1 MRNAQV
7 LCFHPFQK
15 TRWRLL
21 NQRINLNFAGLKE
34 TFNMERRTRVRFAP
48 SPTGPLHMGGVRT
61 ALYNYLYAKQKG
73 GDFIIR
79 IEDTDSH
86 RFVPGAEKYIIEA
99 LNWCGIHPDEG
110 VDENGN
116 VVETPSERH
125 PHAPYRQSQRKGIYR
140 KYADQLVGNGYAY
153 YAFDTAEEL
162 ESKRNEAEASGN
174 TFIYNQLTRKE
185 LRNSLT
191 LPEDE
196 VKRLLETTDTWT
208 IRFKMPENTVVK
220 MDDLIRGHIEVNTDT
235 LDDKVLWKRADEL
248 PTYHLANI
256 VDDHLMEIS
265 EVIRGEEWL
274 PSLPLHYM
282 LYKAFGWEETMPR
295 FAHLSLLLK
304 PDGKGKLSKR
314 DGDRLGFPVF
324 PLKWVNPAGEE
335 SRGYREDGYFPEAFV
350 NLLAMLGW
358 NPGDDR
364 ELFTMEGLIESFSL
378 ERVIKSGARF
388 NPEKA
393 KWYNKEYL
401 RMKSD
406 SELAELFIPVLES
419 HGVKVVDCPACALTA
434 GAEFAGKGID
444 FHNHIV
450 TKEYVLDVVSLI
462 KERASFVKDFWD
474 IAACLFISPAEYGDF
489 GVKAGGPE
497 VQKPADPRRAADPR
511 VKVFDDTLTA
521 PFLAKDVD
529 KFWKSENY
537 GPAFQ
542 TGEHVGRFEGA
553 FTKENVEPYLEEYIR
568 EQGWPMGKVMNCIR
582 LALTG
587 ASSGLGIADILSFI
601 GKKEFAARMAFAGE
615 RLGQ

>member
-1 MRNAQV
+1 MQDI
-7 LCFHPFQK
+7 L
-15 TRWRLL
+15 
-21 NQRINLNFAGLKE
+21 AGRVTATKE
-34 TFNMERRTRVRFAP
+34 STMERKTRVRFAP

-61 ALYNYLYAKQKG
+61 ALYNYLFAKQNG

-99 LNWCGIHPDEG
+99 LNWCGIRADEG

-140 KYADQLVGNGYAY
+140 KYADQLIENGYAY

-162 ESKRNEAEASGN
+162 EAKRAEAEAAGK
-174 TFIYNQLTRKE
+174 TFIYNQETRME

-196 VKRLLETTDTWT
+196 VKELLETTDCWT
-208 IRFKMPENTVVK
+208 IRFKMPVNTIVK

-256 VDDHLMEIS
+256 VDDHLMEIT

-324 PLKWVNPAGEE
+324 PLRWVNAEGEV
-335 SRGYREDGYFPEAFV
+335 SHGYREDGYFPEAFV
-350 NLLAMLGW
+350 NMLAMLGW
-358 NPGDDR
+358 NPGNDQ
-364 ELFTMEGLIESFSL
+364 EIFSL
-378 ERVIKSGARF
+378 DELIKVFSLDRVIKSGARF

-406 SELAELFIPVLES
+406 DELTDLFIPVLEE
-419 HGVKVVDCPACALTA
+419 HGINVVDCPKCALTA
-434 GAEFAGKGID
+434 GAQFAGKGVD
-444 FHNHIV
+444 FKNHIV
-450 TKEYVLDVVSLI
+450 TKEYVHEVVAFV
-462 KERASFVKDFWD
+462 KERASFVKDIWLN
-474 IAACLFISPAEYGDF
+474 ASCLFVSPVEYEQFGIKSGAAAE
-489 GVKAGGPE
+489 AA
-497 VQKPADPRRAADPR
+497 KPSDPRRAADPR
-511 VKVFDDTLTA
+511 AKVFDDSLTA
-521 PFLAKDVD
+521 PFLAKDAD
-529 KFWKSENY
+529 KFWKPEGY
-537 GPAFQ
+537 QPAYQ
-542 TGEHVGRFEGA
+542 VTEHVCGFDGA
-553 FTKENVEPYLEEYIR
+553 FTKENIEPCLEDFIR

-582 LALTG
+582 LAITG
-587 ASSGLGIADILSFI
+587 AASGLGIADILSFI
-601 GKKEFAARMAFAGE
+601 GKEEFRARMDYAGE
-615 RLGQ
+615 RLGKE

>member
-1 MRNAQV
+1 
-7 LCFHPFQK
+7 
-15 TRWRLL
+15 
-21 NQRINLNFAGLKE
+21 
-34 TFNMERRTRVRFAP
+34 MERRTRVRFAP

-61 ALYNYLYAKQKG
+61 ALYNYLYAKQNG

-86 RFVPGAEKYIIEA
+86 RFVPGAERYIIEA

-110 VDENGN
+110 VDADGN
-116 VVETPSERH
+116 VVEVASEKH

-140 KYADQLVGNGYAY
+140 SYADQLIANGYAY

-162 ESKRNEAEASGN
+162 EAKRTAAESAGG
-174 TFIYNQLTRKE
+174 TFIYNQKTRME

-196 VKRLLETTDTWT
+196 VRNLLETTDTWT
-208 IRFKMPENTVVK
+208 IRFRMPENVVVK

-282 LYKAFGWEETMPR
+282 LYKAFGWEDTMPR

-324 PLKWVNPAGEE
+324 PLKWVNAAGEE

-350 NLLAMLGW
+350 NMLAMLGW

-364 ELFTMEGLIESFSL
+364 ELFTMDELIGAFSL
-378 ERVIKSGARF
+378 DRVIKSGARF
-388 NPEKA
+388 NPDKA
-393 KWYNKEYL
+393 RWYNKEYL
-401 RMKSD
+401 RTKSD
-406 SELAELFIPVLES
+406 EEVTGMFIPMLES
-419 HGVKVVDCPACALTA
+419 HGFNVVDCPACALTA

-444 FHNHIV
+444 FKNHIV
-450 TKEYVLDVVSLI
+450 TREYVAEVVSLVR
-462 KERASFVKDFWD
+462 ERATFVKDIWE
-474 IAACLFISPAEYGDF
+474 IAACLFLSPADYAAF

-497 VQKPADPRRAADPR
+497 IQKPVDPRRAADPR
-511 VKVFDDTLTA
+511 VKVFDDSLTA

-529 KFWKSENY
+529 KFWKEENFT
-537 GPAFQ
+537 PAFQ
-542 TGEHVGRFEGA
+542 AQEHVCASGCA
-553 FTKENVEPYLEEYIR
+553 FTKESIEPVLEDYIR

-601 GKKEFAARMAFAGE
+601 GSREFASRMAFAAE
-615 RLGQ
+615 RLGK

>member
-1 MRNAQV
+1 
-7 LCFHPFQK
+7 
-15 TRWRLL
+15 
-21 NQRINLNFAGLKE
+21 
-34 TFNMERRTRVRFAP
+34 
-48 SPTGPLHMGGVRT
+48 MGGVRT
-61 ALYNYLYAKQKG
+61 ALYNYLYAKQNG

-86 RFVPGAEKYIIEA
+86 RFVPGAERYIIEA

-110 VDENGN
+110 VDADGN
-116 VVETPSERH
+116 VVEVASEKH

-140 KYADQLVGNGYAY
+140 SYADQLIANGYAY

-162 ESKRNEAEASGN
+162 EAKRTAAESAGG
-174 TFIYNQLTRKE
+174 TFIYNQKTRME

-196 VKRLLETTDTWT
+196 VRNLLETTDTWT
-208 IRFKMPENTVVK
+208 IRFKMPENVVVK

-282 LYKAFGWEETMPR
+282 LYKAFGWEDTMPR

-324 PLKWVNPAGEE
+324 PLKWVNAAGEE

-350 NLLAMLGW
+350 NMLAMLGW

-364 ELFTMEGLIESFSL
+364 ELFTMDELIGAFSL
-378 ERVIKSGARF
+378 DRVIKSGARF
-388 NPEKA
+388 NPDKA
-393 KWYNKEYL
+393 RWYNKEYL
-401 RMKSD
+401 RTKSD
-406 SELAELFIPVLES
+406 EEVTGMFIPMLES
-419 HGVKVVDCPACALTA
+419 HGFNVVDCPACALTA

-444 FHNHIV
+444 FKNHIV
-450 TKEYVLDVVSLI
+450 TREYVAEVVSLVR
-462 KERASFVKDFWD
+462 ERATFVKDIWE
-474 IAACLFISPAEYGDF
+474 IAACLFLSPADYAAF

-497 VQKPADPRRAADPR
+497 IQKPVDPRRAADPR
-511 VKVFDDTLTA
+511 VKVFDDSLTS

-529 KFWKSENY
+529 KFWKEENFT
-537 GPAFQ
+537 PAFQ
-542 TGEHVGRFEGA
+542 AQEHVCASGCA
-553 FTKENVEPYLEEYIR
+553 FTKESIEPVLEDYIR

-601 GKKEFAARMAFAGE
+601 GSREFAARMAFAAE
-615 RLGQ
+615 RLGK

>member
-1 MRNAQV
+1 
-7 LCFHPFQK
+7 
-15 TRWRLL
+15 
-21 NQRINLNFAGLKE
+21 
-34 TFNMERRTRVRFAP
+34 
-48 SPTGPLHMGGVRT
+48 MGGVRT
-61 ALYNYLYAKQKG
+61 ALYNYLYAKQNG

-116 VVETPSERH
+116 VVEVASEKH

-140 KYADQLVGNGYAY
+140 SYADQLIANGYAY

-162 ESKRNEAEASGN
+162 EAKRTAAESAGG
-174 TFIYNQLTRKE
+174 TFIYNQKTRME

-196 VKRLLETTDTWT
+196 VRNLLETTDTWT
-208 IRFKMPENTVVK
+208 IRFRMPENVVVK

-282 LYKAFGWEETMPR
+282 LYKAFGWEDTMPR

-324 PLKWVNPAGEE
+324 PLKWVNAAGEE

-350 NLLAMLGW
+350 NMLAMLGW

-364 ELFTMEGLIESFSL
+364 ELFTMDELIGAFSL
-378 ERVIKSGARF
+378 DRVIKSGARF
-388 NPEKA
+388 NPDKA
-393 KWYNKEYL
+393 RWYNKEYL
-401 RMKSD
+401 RTKSD
-406 SELAELFIPVLES
+406 EEVTGMFIPMLES
-419 HGVKVVDCPACALTA
+419 HGFNVVDCPACALTA

-444 FHNHIV
+444 FKNHIV
-450 TKEYVLDVVSLI
+450 TREYVAEVVSLVR
-462 KERASFVKDFWD
+462 ERATFVKDIWE
-474 IAACLFISPAEYGDF
+474 IAACLFLSPADYAAF

-497 VQKPADPRRAADPR
+497 IQKPVDPRRAADPR
-511 VKVFDDTLTA
+511 VKVFDDSLTA

-529 KFWKSENY
+529 KFWKEENFT
-537 GPAFQ
+537 PAFQ
-542 TGEHVGRFEGA
+542 AQEHVCASGCA
-553 FTKENVEPYLEEYIR
+553 FTKESIEPVLEDYIR

-601 GKKEFAARMAFAGE
+601 GSREFASRMACAAE
-615 RLGQ
+615 RLGK

>member
-1 MRNAQV
+1 
-7 LCFHPFQK
+7 
-15 TRWRLL
+15 
-21 NQRINLNFAGLKE
+21 
-34 TFNMERRTRVRFAP
+34 
-48 SPTGPLHMGGVRT
+48 MGGVRT
-61 ALYNYLYAKQKG
+61 ALYNYLYAKQNG

-86 RFVPGAEKYIIEA
+86 RFVPGAERYIIEA

-116 VVETPSERH
+116 VVEVASEKH

-140 KYADQLVGNGYAY
+140 SYADQLIANGYAY

-162 ESKRNEAEASGN
+162 EAKRTAAESAGG
-174 TFIYNQLTRKE
+174 TFIYNQTTRME

-196 VKRLLETTDTWT
+196 VRNLLETTDTWT
-208 IRFKMPENTVVK
+208 IRFRMPENVVVK

-282 LYKAFGWEETMPR
+282 LYKAFGWEDTMPR

-324 PLKWVNPAGEE
+324 PLKWVNAAGEE

-350 NLLAMLGW
+350 NMLAMLGW

-364 ELFTMEGLIESFSL
+364 ELFTMDELIGAFSL
-378 ERVIKSGARF
+378 DRVIKSGARF
-388 NPEKA
+388 NPDKA
-393 KWYNKEYL
+393 RWYNKEYL
-401 RMKSD
+401 RTKSD
-406 SELAELFIPVLES
+406 EEVTGMFIPMLES
-419 HGVKVVDCPACALTA
+419 HGFNVVDCPACALTA

-444 FHNHIV
+444 FKNHIV
-450 TKEYVLDVVSLI
+450 TREYVAEVVSLVR
-462 KERASFVKDFWD
+462 ERATFVKDIWE
-474 IAACLFISPAEYGDF
+474 IAACLFLSPADYAAF

-497 VQKPADPRRAADPR
+497 IQKPVDPRRAADPR
-511 VKVFDDTLTA
+511 VKVFDDSLTA

-529 KFWKSENY
+529 KFWKEENFT
-537 GPAFQ
+537 PAFQ
-542 TGEHVGRFEGA
+542 AQEHVCASGCA
-553 FTKENVEPYLEEYIR
+553 FTKESIEPVLEDYIR

-601 GKKEFAARMAFAGE
+601 GSREFASRMAFAAE
-615 RLGQ
+615 RLGK

>member
-1 MRNAQV
+1 
-7 LCFHPFQK
+7 
-15 TRWRLL
+15 
-21 NQRINLNFAGLKE
+21 
-34 TFNMERRTRVRFAP
+34 
-48 SPTGPLHMGGVRT
+48 MGGVRT
-61 ALYNYLYAKQKG
+61 ALYNYLYAKQNG

-86 RFVPGAEKYIIEA
+86 RFVPGAERYIIEA

-110 VDENGN
+110 VDADGN
-116 VVETPSERH
+116 VVEVASEKH

-140 KYADQLVGNGYAY
+140 SYADQLIANGYAY

-162 ESKRNEAEASGN
+162 EAKRTAAESAGG
-174 TFIYNQLTRKE
+174 TFIYNQKTRME

-196 VKRLLETTDTWT
+196 VRNLLETTDTWT
-208 IRFKMPENTVVK
+208 IRFRMPENVVVK

-282 LYKAFGWEETMPR
+282 LYKAFGWEDTMPR

-324 PLKWVNPAGEE
+324 PLKWVNAAGEE

-350 NLLAMLGW
+350 NMLAMLGW

-364 ELFTMEGLIESFSL
+364 ELFTMDELIGAFSL
-378 ERVIKSGARF
+378 DRVIKSGARF
-388 NPEKA
+388 NPDKA
-393 KWYNKEYL
+393 RWYNKEYL
-401 RMKSD
+401 RTKSD
-406 SELAELFIPVLES
+406 EEVTGMFIPMLES
-419 HGVKVVDCPACALTA
+419 HGFNVVDCPACALPA

-444 FHNHIV
+444 FKNHIV
-450 TKEYVLDVVSLI
+450 TREYVAEVVSLVR
-462 KERASFVKDFWD
+462 ERATFVKDIWE
-474 IAACLFISPAEYGDF
+474 IAACLFLSPADYAAF

-497 VQKPADPRRAADPR
+497 IQKPVDPRRAADPR
-511 VKVFDDTLTA
+511 VKVFDDSLTA

-529 KFWKSENY
+529 KFWKEENFT
-537 GPAFQ
+537 PAFQ
-542 TGEHVGRFEGA
+542 AQEHVCASGCA
-553 FTKENVEPYLEEYIR
+553 FTKESIEPVLEDYIR

-601 GKKEFAARMAFAGE
+601 GSREFASRMAFAAE
-615 RLGQ
+615 RLGK

>member
-1 MRNAQV
+1 
-7 LCFHPFQK
+7 
-15 TRWRLL
+15 
-21 NQRINLNFAGLKE
+21 
-34 TFNMERRTRVRFAP
+34 MERRTRVRFAP

-61 ALYNYLYAKQKG
+61 ALYNYLYAKQNG

-110 VDENGN
+110 VDADGN
-116 VVETPSERH
+116 VVEVASEKH

-140 KYADQLVGNGYAY
+140 SYADQLIANGYAY

-162 ESKRNEAEASGN
+162 EAKRTAAESAGG
-174 TFIYNQLTRKE
+174 TFIYNQKTRME

-196 VKRLLETTDTWT
+196 VRNLLETTDTWT
-208 IRFKMPENTVVK
+208 IRFRMPENVVVK

-282 LYKAFGWEETMPR
+282 LYKAFGWEDTMPR

-324 PLKWVNPAGEE
+324 PLKWVNAAGEE

-350 NLLAMLGW
+350 NMLAMLGW

-364 ELFTMEGLIESFSL
+364 ELFTMDELIGAFSL
-378 ERVIKSGARF
+378 DRVIKSGARF
-388 NPEKA
+388 NPDKA
-393 KWYNKEYL
+393 RWYNKEYL
-401 RMKSD
+401 RTKSD
-406 SELAELFIPVLES
+406 EEVTGMFIPMLES
-419 HGVKVVDCPACALTA
+419 HGFNVVDCPACALTA

-444 FHNHIV
+444 FKNHIV
-450 TKEYVLDVVSLI
+450 TREYVAEVVSLVR
-462 KERASFVKDFWD
+462 ERATFVKDIWE
-474 IAACLFISPAEYGDF
+474 IAACLFLSPADYAAF

-497 VQKPADPRRAADPR
+497 IQKPVDPRRAADPR
-511 VKVFDDTLTA
+511 VKVFDDSLTA

-529 KFWKSENY
+529 KFWKEENFT
-537 GPAFQ
+537 PAFQ
-542 TGEHVGRFEGA
+542 AQEHVCASGCA
-553 FTKENVEPYLEEYIR
+553 FTKESIEPVLEDYIR

-601 GKKEFAARMAFAGE
+601 GSREFASRMAFAAE
-615 RLGQ
+615 RLGK

>member
-1 MRNAQV
+1 
-7 LCFHPFQK
+7 
-15 TRWRLL
+15 
-21 NQRINLNFAGLKE
+21 
-34 TFNMERRTRVRFAP
+34 MERKTRVRFAP

-61 ALYNYLYAKQKG
+61 ALYNYLFAKQNG

-86 RFVPGAEKYIIEA
+86 RFVPGAEKYIIKA
-99 LNWCGIHPDEG
+99 LNWCGIRADEG

-140 KYADQLVGNGYAY
+140 KYADQLIENGYAY

-162 ESKRNEAEASGN
+162 EAKRAEAEAAGK
-174 TFIYNQLTRKE
+174 TFIYNQETRME

-196 VKRLLETTDTWT
+196 VKELLETTDCWT
-208 IRFKMPENTVVK
+208 IRFKMPVNTIVK

-256 VDDHLMEIS
+256 VDDHLMEIT

-324 PLKWVNPAGEE
+324 PLRWVNAEGEV
-335 SRGYREDGYFPEAFV
+335 SHGYREDGYFPEAFV
-350 NLLAMLGW
+350 NMLAMLGW
-358 NPGDDR
+358 NPGNDQ
-364 ELFTMEGLIESFSL
+364 EIFSL
-378 ERVIKSGARF
+378 DELIKVFSLDRVIKSGARF

-406 SELAELFIPVLES
+406 DELTDLFIPVLEE
-419 HGVKVVDCPACALTA
+419 HGINVVDCPKCALTA
-434 GAEFAGKGID
+434 GAQFAGKGVD
-444 FHNHIV
+444 FKNHIV
-450 TKEYVLDVVSLI
+450 TKEYVHEVVAFV
-462 KERASFVKDFWD
+462 KERASFVKDIWLN
-474 IAACLFISPAEYGDF
+474 ASCLFVSPVEYEQFGIKSGAAAE
-489 GVKAGGPE
+489 AA
-497 VQKPADPRRAADPR
+497 KPSDPRRAADPR
-511 VKVFDDTLTA
+511 AKVFDDSLTA
-521 PFLAKDVD
+521 PFLAKDAD
-529 KFWKSENY
+529 KFWKPEGY
-537 GPAFQ
+537 QPAYQ
-542 TGEHVGRFEGA
+542 VTEHVCGFDGA
-553 FTKENVEPYLEEYIR
+553 FTKENIEPCLEDFIR

-582 LALTG
+582 LAITG
-587 ASSGLGIADILSFI
+587 AASGLGIADILSFI
-601 GKKEFAARMAFAGE
+601 GKEEFRARMDYAGE
-615 RLGQ
+615 RLGKE

>member
-1 MRNAQV
+1 
-7 LCFHPFQK
+7 
-15 TRWRLL
+15 
-21 NQRINLNFAGLKE
+21 
-34 TFNMERRTRVRFAP
+34 
-48 SPTGPLHMGGVRT
+48 MGGVRT
-61 ALYNYLYAKQKG
+61 ALYNYLYAKQNG

-110 VDENGN
+110 VDADGN
-116 VVETPSERH
+116 VVEVASEKH

-140 KYADQLVGNGYAY
+140 SYADQLIANGYAY

-162 ESKRNEAEASGN
+162 EAKRTAAESAGG
-174 TFIYNQLTRKE
+174 TFIYNQKTRME

-196 VKRLLETTDTWT
+196 VRNLLETTDTWT
-208 IRFKMPENTVVK
+208 IRFRMPENVVVK

-282 LYKAFGWEETMPR
+282 LYKAFGWEDTMPR

-324 PLKWVNPAGEE
+324 PLKWVNAAGEE

-350 NLLAMLGW
+350 NMLAMLGW

-364 ELFTMEGLIESFSL
+364 ELFTMDELIGAFSL
-378 ERVIKSGARF
+378 DRVIKSGARF
-388 NPEKA
+388 NPDKA
-393 KWYNKEYL
+393 RWYNKEYL
-401 RMKSD
+401 RTKSD
-406 SELAELFIPVLES
+406 EEVTGMFIPMLES
-419 HGVKVVDCPACALTA
+419 HGFNVVDCPACALTA

-444 FHNHIV
+444 FKNHIV
-450 TKEYVLDVVSLI
+450 TREYVAEVVSLVR
-462 KERASFVKDFWD
+462 ERATFVKDIWE
-474 IAACLFISPAEYGDF
+474 IAACLFLSPADYAAF

-497 VQKPADPRRAADPR
+497 IQKPVDPRRAADPR
-511 VKVFDDTLTA
+511 VKVFDDSLTA

-529 KFWKSENY
+529 KFWKEENFT
-537 GPAFQ
+537 PAFQ
-542 TGEHVGRFEGA
+542 AQEHVCASGCA
-553 FTKENVEPYLEEYIR
+553 FTKESIEPVLEDYIR

-601 GKKEFAARMAFAGE
+601 GSREFASRMAFAAE
-615 RLGQ
+615 RLGK